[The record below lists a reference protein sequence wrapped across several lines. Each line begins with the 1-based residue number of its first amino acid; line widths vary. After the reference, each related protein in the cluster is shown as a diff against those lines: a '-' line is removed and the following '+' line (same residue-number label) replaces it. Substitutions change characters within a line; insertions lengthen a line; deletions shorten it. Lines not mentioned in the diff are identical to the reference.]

1 MSSALVWETVN
12 HSLFRN
18 TSFLAVL
25 VAVSSTSLYGDF
37 RYDETAKITGGAMA
51 SMMKVAGV
59 FSKQAREPIKS
70 TVVVKGNRMLRSYAD
85 HADLIDL
92 DSETF
97 TDINFQKKTYSVTTF
112 AEFRQI
118 MEDAMRKASGSKE
131 QQPQMTFKASVKQTG
146 QSRTISG
153 LDTKEAIL
161 TMEIETTDPE
171 SGKKGSMVITSD
183 MWLAPKPAGY
193 DEVVTF
199 QVRMAEKM
207 GFTPGASPF
216 LANPQ
221 MAQAMAGLAKESEK
235 LNGLPVFQTMGMGF
249 QAQGQPPAGEAGA
262 APAGQPEPQPERK
275 AEAPSVGGA
284 LGGALGGKLG
294 RFGGFGR
301 KKKEAPKEEAPAR
314 TPVPAEQ
321 GDAGQSTPPRGALME
336 MTTEISGISN
346 AAADASQ
353 FEIPAG
359 FKKVENERLKRMR

>member
-1 MSSALVWETVN
+1 MNQCIL
-12 HSLFRN
+12 RN
-18 TSFLAVL
+18 ASFLAVL
-25 VAVSSTSLYGDF
+25 ASLSVASLYGDF

-70 TVVVKGNRMLRSYAD
+70 TVAVKGNRMLRTYTDRAE
-85 HADLIDL
+85 LIDL
-92 DSETF
+92 DAETF
-97 TDINFQKKTYSVTTF
+97 TEINLQKKTYAVSTF
-112 AEFRQI
+112 AEFRQA
-118 MEDAMRKASGSKE
+118 MEAAMRKASGSKE
-131 QQPQMTFKASVKQTG
+131 QQPQMSFKASVKQTG

-193 DEVVTF
+193 DEMVAF

-207 GFTPGASPF
+207 GFTPGGSA
-216 LANPQ
+216 LMANPQ
-221 MAQAMAGLAKESEK
+221 IGQAMAGLAKESEK

-249 QAQGQPPAGEAGA
+249 QAEGQPPAGA
-262 APAGQPEPQPERK
+262 APAAQPAPQPQQEK

-301 KKKEAPKEEAPAR
+301 KKKPAEEPKQETPAPEQAPAAQGN
-314 TPVPAEQ
+314 PEQ
-321 GDAGQSTPPRGALME
+321 SGRPSGALME

-346 AAADASQ
+346 AVADASQ
-353 FEIPAG
+353 FEVPAG
-359 FKKVENERLKRMR
+359 FKKVESERMKHMR